1 MVNKFHK
8 GLLFFLVTTILWL
21 SSCAQSRI
29 NPEKYTSYICYDYHL
44 ACLNVENGSAA
55 AKITYREVDGTE
67 GTAYARFRK
76 ISEVSDDQFV
86 YASVSWQLLI
96 GYPQRV
102 IMQNPDKYV
111 DVLQTDIQKE
121 SSLEQLANT
130 LQLSLEIVKAD
141 YVNRESATKK
151 LEGRKSTEF
160 KTNLIMPNAELRA
173 VLAVVSN
180 IDFFPLMRGSLSA
193 DDFEDPLAKDMF
205 ITLEECYREDV
216 VNYDSILHKLQNEN
230 LRNIVAQA
238 VTSGEFSQ
246 NTEQTINDSIRL
258 IRLNNLKKRRDELMM
273 SIRQLSMSTNNL
285 ENQQQLNTLLS
296 EKMNIDTE
304 LRTIKDK
311 SR

>member
-111 DVLQTDIQKE
+111 DVLQTWTIEKIEIFSPEMEWKQPALVPDVILDSTSEIEYFNEFKE
-121 SSLEQLANT
+121 FFFDSSAKELNASFQDRLDDPYYIRIHFSESDVIVWDTKIFSYSLEESQ
-130 LQLSLEIVKAD
+130 
-141 YVNRESATKK
+141 NRIIC
-151 LEGRKSTEF
+151 LDRGRERPFSSYDRNMVPIDED
-160 KTNLIMPNAELRA
+160 TNL
-173 VLAVVSN
+173 
-180 IDFFPLMRGSLSA
+180 
-193 DDFEDPLAKDMF
+193 
-205 ITLEECYREDV
+205 YRW
-216 VNYDSILHKLQNEN
+216 ILGAIE
-230 LRNIVAQA
+230 
-238 VTSGEFSQ
+238 
-246 NTEQTINDSIRL
+246 
-258 IRLNNLKKRRDELMM
+258 
-273 SIRQLSMSTNNL
+273 
-285 ENQQQLNTLLS
+285 
-296 EKMNIDTE
+296 
-304 LRTIKDK
+304 
-311 SR
+311 